1 MSDLLLK
8 ESSRSPRLVL
18 RGIFLY
24 SLAHMQAVILA
35 AGRGTRM
42 GDLTQDLPKPLFR
55 IGDRT
60 RLEHTLSS
68 LPDSVDE
75 IILVVNY
82 HADKIRDAIGDSYN
96 EIPVR
101 YVFQTERLG
110 TGHAVFAT
118 REYVKGNFLV
128 LMADDHYSKESIQL
142 ASEYPWSI
150 TVSREPVGRSD
161 VDLTPDENGFLRP
174 SSQSSVQNDDGTI
187 LMNTGLYSLTSAI
200 FDHPLAPY
208 KDTNEFSL
216 PHTVLSLAEKYPIKI
231 LETKDWLQMNT
242 PEQLEILQKII
253 GVDR

>member
-1 MSDLLLK
+1 
-8 ESSRSPRLVL
+8 
-18 RGIFLY
+18 
-24 SLAHMQAVILA
+24 MQAVILA

-42 GDLTQDLPKPLFR
+42 GDMTADIPKPLFR

-82 HADKIRDAIGDSYN
+82 HADKIREAIGDSYDG
-96 EIPVR
+96 IPVR
-101 YVFQTERLG
+101 YIHQTERLG

-118 REYVKGNFLV
+118 REFVKGNFLV
-128 LMADDHYSKESIQL
+128 LMADDHYSKESIER

-161 VDLTPDENGFLRP
+161 VDLSPDENGFLKP
-174 SSQSSVQNDDGTI
+174 GSQSVVQSDDGTI
-187 LMNTGLYSLTSAI
+187 LMNTGLYSLTDAI
-200 FDHPLAPY
+200 FEHPLAPY

-242 PEQLEILQKII
+242 PEQFETLKKVI